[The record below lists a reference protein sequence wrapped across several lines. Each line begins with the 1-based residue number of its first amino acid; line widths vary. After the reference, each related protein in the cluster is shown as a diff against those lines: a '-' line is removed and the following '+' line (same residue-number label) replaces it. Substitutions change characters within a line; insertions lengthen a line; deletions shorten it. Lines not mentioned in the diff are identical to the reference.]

1 MKTLIYCLNILKIKE
16 DSEIYRNAVELAQKL
31 PIESANGGNE
41 WISVMEIISNASVTS
56 YIFSQSQLAD
66 FLTLSAKGIE
76 DKRMSSEIII
86 FKIYRD
92 IMENY
97 DNFTDSLKSNYLR
110 IIVDVISVINQGMDT
125 KGIKVNII
133 GLERYYQSRKQ
144 QAGMSKEG
152 KEAPSPTT
160 TAAPSI
166 MTTTTTAAAAVHKD
180 KIPLSKNDLVESLAQ
195 ITNRKRQELEQSLAR
210 LQDSDLKKI
219 NELCRN
225 YNKLQH
231 YSKLITKEEFRN
243 ELQKELGREL
253 RSHELGRAI
262 NAIRRAQTYIENIL
276 DNKFT
281 LDSSH
286 GINHIR
292 HNLEYG
298 YQLMNLIERT
308 RRRQRNVDYR
318 SYNGDVV

>member
-56 YIFSQSQLAD
+56 YIFSQSQLSD

-166 MTTTTTAAAAVHKD
+166 MTTATAAAVVHKD

-243 ELQKELGREL
+243 EIQKELGREL

>member
-166 MTTTTTAAAAVHKD
+166 MTTTAAAAVHKD

-195 ITNRKRQELEQSLAR
+195 ITNRKRQELDQSLAR

-243 ELQKELGREL
+243 EIQKELGREL

>member
-1 MKTLIYCLNILKIKE
+1 L
-16 DSEIYRNAVELAQKL
+16 S
-31 PIESANGGNE
+31 
-41 WISVMEIISNASVTS
+41 
-56 YIFSQSQLAD
+56 D

-166 MTTTTTAAAAVHKD
+166 MTTAAAAVVHKD

-243 ELQKELGREL
+243 EIQKELGREL

>member
-110 IIVDVISVINQGMDT
+110 IIVDVISVINKGMDT

-160 TAAPSI
+160 TTAAPSI
-166 MTTTTTAAAAVHKD
+166 MTTTAAAAVHKD
-180 KIPLSKNDLVESLAQ
+180 KIPLSKNDLVESLTQ

>member
-160 TAAPSI
+160 TAPSI
-166 MTTTTTAAAAVHKD
+166 MTTAAAAAVHKD
-180 KIPLSKNDLVESLAQ
+180 KIPLSKNDLVESLTQ

-243 ELQKELGREL
+243 EIQKELGREL

-308 RRRQRNVDYR
+308 RRRRRRQRIQ
-318 SYNGDVV
+318 

>member
-166 MTTTTTAAAAVHKD
+166 MTTTTAAVAAVHKD

-195 ITNRKRQELEQSLAR
+195 ITNRKRQELDQSLAR

-243 ELQKELGREL
+243 EIQKELGREL

>member
-1 MKTLIYCLNILKIKE
+1 M
-16 DSEIYRNAVELAQKL
+16 
-31 PIESANGGNE
+31 
-41 WISVMEIISNASVTS
+41 
-56 YIFSQSQLAD
+56 
-66 FLTLSAKGIE
+66 
-76 DKRMSSEIII
+76 
-86 FKIYRD
+86 
-92 IMENY
+92 
-97 DNFTDSLKSNYLR
+97 
-110 IIVDVISVINQGMDT
+110 
-125 KGIKVNII
+125 
-133 GLERYYQSRKQ
+133 
-144 QAGMSKEG
+144 
-152 KEAPSPTT
+152 
-160 TAAPSI
+160 
-166 MTTTTTAAAAVHKD
+166 TTTAAAAVHKD

-225 YNKLQH
+225 YNKLQQ

-276 DNKFT
+276 DNKFMP
-281 LDSSH
+281 DASH

>member
-41 WISVMEIISNASVTS
+41 WISVMEIISNASITS

-166 MTTTTTAAAAVHKD
+166 MTTAAAAVHKD

-219 NELCRN
+219 NELCCN

-243 ELQKELGREL
+243 EIQKELGREL

>member
-41 WISVMEIISNASVTS
+41 WISVMEIISNASITS

-166 MTTTTTAAAAVHKD
+166 MTTTTAAAAVHKD
-180 KIPLSKNDLVESLAQ
+180 KIPLSKNDLVESLTQ

-243 ELQKELGREL
+243 EIQKELGREL

>member
-1 MKTLIYCLNILKIKE
+1 
-16 DSEIYRNAVELAQKL
+16 
-31 PIESANGGNE
+31 
-41 WISVMEIISNASVTS
+41 
-56 YIFSQSQLAD
+56 
-66 FLTLSAKGIE
+66 
-76 DKRMSSEIII
+76 MSSEIII

-110 IIVDVISVINQGMDT
+110 IIVDVISVINQGVDT

-166 MTTTTTAAAAVHKD
+166 MTTTAAAAVHKD

-231 YSKLITKEEFRN
+231 YSKLITKEEFKN
-243 ELQKELGREL
+243 EIQRELGREL
-253 RSHELGRAI
+253 RSHELARAA
-262 NAIRRAQTYIENIL
+262 NSIRRVRTYIENIL
-276 DNKFT
+276 DNKFIS
-281 LDSSH
+281 DASH
-286 GINHIR
+286 GINHIK

-298 YQLMNLIERT
+298 YQVMNLIERK
-308 RRRQRNVDYR
+308 RRRQRAQWQQ
-318 SYNGDVV
+318 

>member
-166 MTTTTTAAAAVHKD
+166 MTTTTAAAAAVHKD

-243 ELQKELGREL
+243 EIQKELGREL

>member
-166 MTTTTTAAAAVHKD
+166 MTTTTAAAAVHKD

-243 ELQKELGREL
+243 EIQKELGREL

>member
-41 WISVMEIISNASVTS
+41 WISVMEIIANASVTS

-133 GLERYYQSRKQ
+133 GLERYYQSMKQ
-144 QAGMSKEG
+144 QAAMTKEG
-152 KEAPSPTT
+152 KEGVQEPLTS
-160 TAAPSI
+160 
-166 MTTTTTAAAAVHKD
+166 TTTAAAIHKD
-180 KIPLSKNDLVESLAQ
+180 KIPLSKNDLLESLTQ

-210 LQDSDLKKI
+210 LQNSDLKKI

-243 ELQKELGREL
+243 EIQKELGREL

-298 YQLMNLIERT
+298 YQLINLIERT
-308 RRRQRNVDYR
+308 RRRQRIQ
-318 SYNGDVV
+318 

>member
-1 MKTLIYCLNILKIKE
+1 MNTLIYCLDILKIKE
-16 DSEIYRNAVELAQKL
+16 DTEIYRNAVELAQKL
-31 PIESANGGNE
+31 PIESANE
-41 WISVMEIISNASVTS
+41 WIRAMEIIANASVT
-56 YIFSQSQLAD
+56 YIFSQSQLSD

-76 DKRMSSEIII
+76 EKRMSSEIII

-92 IMENY
+92 IIENY
-97 DNFTDSLKSNYLR
+97 ENFSDTLKSNYPR
-110 IIVDVISVINQGMDT
+110 IIVDVISVINQGVDT
-125 KGIKVNII
+125 KGIKVSPI
-133 GLERYYQSRKQ
+133 GLEKYYQSRKQ
-144 QAGMSKEG
+144 QAVITEEVEEETPAIATS
-152 KEAPSPTT
+152 
-160 TAAPSI
+160 
-166 MTTTTTAAAAVHKD
+166 TTAAAKHKE
-180 KIPLSKNDLVESLAQ
+180 KILLSKNDLVESLAQ
-195 ITNRKRQELEQSLAR
+195 ITNRKRQELKESLTR
-210 LQDSDLKKI
+210 LQDSDLKKLS
-219 NELCRN
+219 ELCRN
-225 YNKLQH
+225 YSKLQH

-243 ELQKELGREL
+243 EIQKELGREL

-318 SYNGDVV
+318 SYNRDVV

>member
-144 QAGMSKEG
+144 QAGMSKKG
-152 KEAPSPTT
+152 GA
-160 TAAPSI
+160 
-166 MTTTTTAAAAVHKD
+166 
-180 KIPLSKNDLVESLAQ
+180 
-195 ITNRKRQELEQSLAR
+195 ITYNNS
-210 LQDSDLKKI
+210 STI
-219 NELCRN
+219 N
-225 YNKLQH
+225 Y
-231 YSKLITKEEFRN
+231 
-243 ELQKELGREL
+243 
-253 RSHELGRAI
+253 
-262 NAIRRAQTYIENIL
+262 
-276 DNKFT
+276 DNN
-281 LDSSH
+281 SSSCS
-286 GINHIR
+286 
-292 HNLEYG
+292 
-298 YQLMNLIERT
+298 T
-308 RRRQRNVDYR
+308 
-318 SYNGDVV
+318 

>member
-1 MKTLIYCLNILKIKE
+1 
-16 DSEIYRNAVELAQKL
+16 
-31 PIESANGGNE
+31 
-41 WISVMEIISNASVTS
+41 
-56 YIFSQSQLAD
+56 
-66 FLTLSAKGIE
+66 
-76 DKRMSSEIII
+76 
-86 FKIYRD
+86 
-92 IMENY
+92 MENY
-97 DNFTDSLKSNYLR
+97 DNFTDSLKSNYPR
-110 IIVDVISVINQGMDT
+110 IIVDVISVINQGVDT
-125 KGIKVNII
+125 KGIKVSPT
-133 GLERYYQSRKQ
+133 GLEKYYQSMKQ
-144 QAGMSKEG
+144 QAAMTKEG
-152 KEAPSPTT
+152 KEGVQEPLTSD
-160 TAAPSI
+160 
-166 MTTTTTAAAAVHKD
+166 TTAAAIHKE
-180 KIPLSKNDLVESLAQ
+180 KIPLSKNDLFESLTQ
-195 ITNRKRQELEQSLAR
+195 ITNRKRQELEQSIAT

>member
-1 MKTLIYCLNILKIKE
+1 MNTLIYCLDILKIKE
-16 DSEIYRNAVELAQKL
+16 DTEIYRNAVELAQKL
-31 PIESANGGNE
+31 PIESANE
-41 WISVMEIISNASVTS
+41 WIRAMEIIANASVT
-56 YIFSQSQLAD
+56 YIFSQSQLSD

-76 DKRMSSEIII
+76 EKRMSSEIII

-92 IMENY
+92 IIENY
-97 DNFTDSLKSNYLR
+97 ENFSDTLKSNYPR

-166 MTTTTTAAAAVHKD
+166 MTTAAAAAVHKD

-243 ELQKELGREL
+243 EIQKELGREL

>member
-125 KGIKVNII
+125 KGIKVSPI

-160 TAAPSI
+160 TAAAPSI
-166 MTTTTTAAAAVHKD
+166 MTTAAAAAVHKD

-243 ELQKELGREL
+243 EIQKELGREL

>member
-160 TAAPSI
+160 TAPSI
-166 MTTTTTAAAAVHKD
+166 MTTAAAAAVHKD
-180 KIPLSKNDLVESLAQ
+180 KIPLSKNDLVESLTQ

-243 ELQKELGREL
+243 EIQKELGREL

>member
-166 MTTTTTAAAAVHKD
+166 MTTAAAAVHKD

-243 ELQKELGREL
+243 EIQKELGREL

-308 RRRQRNVDYR
+308 RRRQRSVDYR

>member
-160 TAAPSI
+160 TAAPSP
-166 MTTTTTAAAAVHKD
+166 TTTAAAAVHKD

-243 ELQKELGREL
+243 EIQKELGREL